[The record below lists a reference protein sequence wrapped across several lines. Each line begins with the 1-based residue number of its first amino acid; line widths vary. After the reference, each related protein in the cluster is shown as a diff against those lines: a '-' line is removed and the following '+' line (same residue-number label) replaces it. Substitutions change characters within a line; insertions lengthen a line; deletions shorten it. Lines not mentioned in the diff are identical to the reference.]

1 MPDACAKR
9 GATSRL
15 FPKSCCFDKHKVW
28 TEQCAMDYLLKINK
42 NSYRKQKSRKE
53 RLVLAQVR
61 AEGRNGLLE
70 SYLPTC
76 ELFDHFLINV
86 GLVTKADSF
95 VYFTIKQKQKLVE
108 KAIPNIADAIKT
120 VVSLSK
126 NEDFKIKC
134 FNLTKVSFYR
144 IKFNNKT
151 SIWSLNL
158 TQAHRQVSITCNN
171 CFPPSSGQ
179 RWR

>member
-1 MPDACAKR
+1 
-9 GATSRL
+9 
-15 FPKSCCFDKHKVW
+15 
-28 TEQCAMDYLLKINK
+28 MDYLLKINK
-42 NSYRKQKSRKE
+42 NSYRKQKSRKK

-61 AEGRNGLLE
+61 TGGRNGLLE

-86 GLVTKADSF
+86 GLVIKADSF
-95 VYFTIKQKQKLVE
+95 VYCTIKQKQKLVE

-126 NEDFKIKC
+126 NEGFKIKC

-151 SIWSLNL
+151 SICNLNVSYSSSPTSLDN
-158 TQAHRQVSITCNN
+158 V
-171 CFPPSSGQ
+171 
-179 RWR
+179 